1 MSFQFINIRN
11 VIQQFLV
18 MFFYLEE
25 PIFREMA
32 SLISFIVIFTLS
44 LLITKI
50 ASQMLIHTGLSK
62 EAAQFQSRSAF
73 TGVGYTTNKAE
84 NIVNHPVRRRIV
96 MSLMLIGNVGI
107 ISAIASL
114 ILTFVNTQNGEPANY
129 IRVIII
135 VLSLFVLWLLSKS
148 KWIESIFVRIIN
160 KALRRFTT
168 LNIKDYVELLN
179 LTGEYEITVLNIQ
192 EGDWLENKLLKHLK
206 LRQEGVNLIGIQR
219 KDGAYLGTPYG
230 DTEIKSGDQLILYG
244 RENTLK
250 NLENR
255 KKNLAGEQ
263 EHEKAVAEQKKEK
276 AKQDEKDKQ
285 S

>member
-1 MSFQFINIRN
+1 
-11 VIQQFLV
+11 
-18 MFFYLEE
+18 
-25 PIFREMA
+25 
-32 SLISFIVIFTLS
+32 
-44 LLITKI
+44 
-50 ASQMLIHTGLSK
+50 MLIHTGLSR
-62 EAAQFQSRSAF
+62 EAAQFQARSAF
-73 TGVGYTTNKAE
+73 TGVGYTTNEAE

-107 ISAIASL
+107 ISAVASL

-135 VLSLFVLWLLSKS
+135 VLSLLVLWLLSKS
-148 KWIESIFVRIIN
+148 KWIENVFVRIIN

-219 KDGAYLGTPYG
+219 KDGTYIGTPYG
-230 DTEIKSGDQLILYG
+230 NTKIKSEDQLILYG

-250 NLENR
+250 NLEKR

-263 EHEKAVAEQKKEK
+263 EHEKAVAEQEKEK
-276 AKQDEKDKQ
+276 AKQDEEDKQ
-285 S
+285 SQIKRT